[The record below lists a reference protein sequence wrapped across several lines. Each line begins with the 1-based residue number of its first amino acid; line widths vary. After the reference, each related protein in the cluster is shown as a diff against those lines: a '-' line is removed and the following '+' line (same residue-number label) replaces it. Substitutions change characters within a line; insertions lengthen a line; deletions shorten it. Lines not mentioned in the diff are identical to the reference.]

1 MAIFIVV
8 DVSGVSSFV
17 LLLCGWLG
25 APESSELLLWSPVLR
40 CLVYY
45 FHPKLKHIIPFI
57 EKVHCRDQIW
67 VLHVHSGHKNLSLSS
82 VEYKALEHL
91 ILKNGFI
98 LMNFT
103 THKAFLF
110 MSSRPRSSHWSSQRA
125 IRYNTISPC
134 LNPPNSNHRQ
144 STLPI

>member
-45 FHPKLKHIIPFI
+45 FHPKLKLYYPLYRKSSLQGSNMGTSCTQWAQEPLTLLSGIQSLGALNPKKWF
-57 EKVHCRDQIW
+57 
-67 VLHVHSGHKNLSLSS
+67 HSN
-82 VEYKALEHL
+82 E
-91 ILKNGFI
+91 F
-98 LMNFT
+98 
-103 THKAFLF
+103 
-110 MSSRPRSSHWSSQRA
+110 
-125 IRYNTISPC
+125 YNTQSFFV
-134 LNPPNSNHRQ
+134 HVQ
-144 STLPI
+144 STALFSLV